1 MTKNL
6 KYIILAILAL
16 QLSACSDWLTLEPE
30 DGVTREEFWQTKEQV
45 NSAVIGCYCSL
56 MSGVTSKMFL

>member
-30 DGVTREEFWQTKEQV
+30 DGVTREEFWQTKEHV
-45 NSAVIGCYCSL
+45 NSAGTGDIILNILETQAPS
-56 MSGVTSKMFL
+56 